1 MVQQG
6 YKLSPSGRKTAS
18 GPSVI
23 YLKMDSSIQ
32 KKVPLV
38 SDKKLNTLILVFEC
52 YNISTPTSVQ
62 ISSYF

>member
-1 MVQQG
+1 MIQQG
-6 YKLSPSGRKTAS
+6 YKLAPRGRKTAS

-38 SDKKLNTLILVFEC
+38 SDKKLTLILVFDC
-52 YNISTPTSVQ
+52 YHNINTPTTLSPP
-62 ISSYF
+62 